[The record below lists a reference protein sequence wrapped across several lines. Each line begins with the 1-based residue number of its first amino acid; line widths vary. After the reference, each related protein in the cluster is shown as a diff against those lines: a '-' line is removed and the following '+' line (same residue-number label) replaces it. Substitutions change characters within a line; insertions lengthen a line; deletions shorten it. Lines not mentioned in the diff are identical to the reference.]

1 MGEGGSNWFAEESG
15 EFTEHVGNWLREW
28 YAQRKVQVVAPLQLT
43 IDGKAFALD
52 NLFRMMHQDPSRDQT
67 FVRSYFDRVFEGDSI
82 GATPIPFSVARHR
95 IMPRIQPE
103 SIFEGVSR
111 ETIAHMPWVNGTVV
125 VFVLDMPEM
134 TVSISTEQMVRWGV
148 SVDELESVARTNLAV
163 HTPELQAQVITS
175 HDGGRAALLSLKDG
189 YDAARLLL
197 TKLHDRLSRELRG
210 DFYVATPARDV
221 FIALSYGPGP
231 FIDRVRT
238 RVARDFSRLPYPITS
253 ELFIVTRDGIA
264 GTAGV
269 VA

>member
-1 MGEGGSNWFAEESG
+1 
-15 EFTEHVGNWLREW
+15 
-28 YAQRKVQVVAPLQLT
+28 
-43 IDGKAFALD
+43 
-52 NLFRMMHQDPSRDQT
+52 
-67 FVRSYFDRVFEGDSI
+67 
-82 GATPIPFSVARHR
+82 
-95 IMPRIQPE
+95 MPRIQPE
-103 SIFEGVSR
+103 TIFEGVSR

-148 SVDELESVARTNLAV
+148 SVDELESVARTNLSA

-197 TKLHDRLSRELRG
+197 TKLHDRLARELRG

-264 GTAGV
+264 GTA
-269 VA
+269 AIAA